1 MSLWKVE
8 FEIEAV
14 NDLNRLSPPIHR
26 GILIKLE
33 WLRQNFDSITPQP
46 LGGAWRGFYKLR
58 VNDYRVIY
66 DIKWD
71 SFTLIVVII
80 GHRSSIYK
88 RKNKP
93 KS

>member
-8 FEIEAV
+8 FNAGAAD
-14 NDLNRLSPPIHR
+14 DLNRLSPLICR
-26 GILIKLE
+26 GVLVKLE

-71 SFTLIVVII
+71 SFVLIVVIVD
-80 GHRSSIYK
+80 HRSRIYK
-88 RKNKP
+88 RRM
-93 KS
+93 

>member
-8 FEIEAV
+8 FNAGATD
-14 NDLNRLSPPIHR
+14 DLNRLLPIIRR
-26 GILIKLE
+26 GVLIKLE

-46 LGGAWRGFYKLR
+46 LSGVWRGFYKLR

-71 SFTLIVVII
+71 SFVLIVVIVD
-80 GHRSSIYK
+80 HRSRIYK
-88 RKNKP
+88 RRM
-93 KS
+93 

>member
-8 FEIEAV
+8 FAIGVA
-14 NDLNRLSPPIHR
+14 NDLNRLSPVVRR

-33 WLRQNFDSITPQP
+33 WLRRNFDSITPQP
-46 LGGAWRGFYKLR
+46 LGGVWRDFYKLR

-71 SFTLIVVII
+71 TSILVVVTID
-80 GHRSSIYK
+80 HRSRIYK
-88 RKNKP
+88 RKKF
-93 KS
+93 SRV